1 MDPREEYAISGG
13 NAWVVA
19 HWLRLVADYNRSLRE
34 FPNPPGVTLTD
45 PDFGQ

>member
-1 MDPREEYAISGG
+1 MDPREEYSISGD

-19 HWLRLVADYNRSLRE
+19 QWLRLVAEYNRSLRE

-45 PDFGQ
+45 PNFGR